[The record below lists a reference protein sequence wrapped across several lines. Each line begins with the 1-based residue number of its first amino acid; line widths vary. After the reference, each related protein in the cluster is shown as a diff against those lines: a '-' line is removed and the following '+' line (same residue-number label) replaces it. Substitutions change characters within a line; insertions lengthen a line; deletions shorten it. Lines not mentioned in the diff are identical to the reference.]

1 MNTHDGTAMLSQQA
15 KKLLARSFPSEAGPD
30 AADALVN
37 NASLTQVPEGGI
49 LFASGDACENFV
61 LVLSGSARVRLLLK
75 TGREVTLYHL
85 SAGQSCALTTS
96 CLLTHS
102 AYYAEGI
109 AETDLEIVT
118 VPAAE
123 FRAALALSPKWA
135 AMLLED
141 YSHRIG
147 DLVGL
152 VDRLTARNI
161 DTDLAAFL
169 EQNKQADGIVALSH
183 RAIAEELGTAR
194 EVISRKLKKLEQAG
208 IVTLG
213 RNQIKI
219 LD

>member
-1 MNTHDGTAMLSQQA
+1 MKPAPPTRWMRWL
-15 KKLLARSFPSEAGPD
+15 K
-30 AADALVN
+30 
-37 NASLTQVPEGGI
+37 NASLMQVPRGAT

-85 SAGQSCALTTS
+85 AAGQSCALTTS

-102 AYYAEGI
+102 DYYAEGI

-123 FRAALALSPKWA
+123 FYAALAASPKWA
-135 AMLLED
+135 ATLLED
-141 YSHRIG
+141 YSQRIG

-161 DTDLAAFL
+161 DDDLAAFL
-169 EQNKQADGIVALSH
+169 EQKKQEDGVIALSH
-183 RAIAEELGTAR
+183 KAIAEELGTAR
-194 EVISRKLKKLEQAG
+194 EVISRKLKKLEQTG
-208 IVTLG
+208 MVELG
-213 RNQIKI
+213 RNRIKL